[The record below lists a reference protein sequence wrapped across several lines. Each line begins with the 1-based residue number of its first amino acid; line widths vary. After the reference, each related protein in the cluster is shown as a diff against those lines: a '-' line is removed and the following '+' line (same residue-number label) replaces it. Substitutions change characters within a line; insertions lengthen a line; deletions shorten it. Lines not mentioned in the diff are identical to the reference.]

1 MLQRISSWLFL
12 FGAIAVGIYTV
23 LHFNFDPAPI
33 ATHFLFPY
41 YAICVVMQYIWPEQ
55 PNKFERGE
63 LLNDLI
69 HNAALVGI
77 TSFQTFFV
85 HSLVAMTGAG
95 LLFKYGALP
104 DAYAAHNLPMWGQV
118 VIAYLTFDFMFY
130 VTHRMAH
137 DIDAL
142 WRLHSVHHCAHRL
155 SVLNA
160 SRAHPVDLI
169 WRRLLPIFVTFQTGV
184 SPEAFVMSGMIGSV
198 LATITHMNVA
208 FSFGPL
214 NYIIGTNEI
223 HRWHHS
229 DKLEEAKNFSIFM
242 LWDRLFGTYVYPA
255 DRPRPDRLGL
265 FNENHYPLHNYLGQL
280 LVPLKWKQIKARQA
294 QVAQPATTRAAH

>member
-85 HSLVAMTGAG
+85 HSLIAMTGAG

-104 DAYAAHNLPMWGQV
+104 MPTRPTTCPCGD
-118 VIAYLTFDFMFY
+118 
-130 VTHRMAH
+130 
-137 DIDAL
+137 
-142 WRLHSVHHCAHRL
+142 
-155 SVLNA
+155 
-160 SRAHPVDLI
+160 
-169 WRRLLPIFVTFQTGV
+169 
-184 SPEAFVMSGMIGSV
+184 
-198 LATITHMNVA
+198 
-208 FSFGPL
+208 
-214 NYIIGTNEI
+214 
-223 HRWHHS
+223 RW
-229 DKLEEAKNFSIFM
+229 
-242 LWDRLFGTYVYPA
+242 
-255 DRPRPDRLGL
+255 
-265 FNENHYPLHNYLGQL
+265 
-280 LVPLKWKQIKARQA
+280 
-294 QVAQPATTRAAH
+294 